1 MKIRRGGVWAAV
13 LAIAATLLLA
23 APAQAEEVMEP
34 PAVEVIPDQPE
45 WEYEWRDREYTVV
58 CDGENSA
65 RIVIQSMWRPS
76 EPTWNG
82 AEWVTY
88 DDWAEWAWPEAMQT
102 VYKPI
107 EPGDCETV
115 PGEAPASTH
124 PPTQTATRWCSQKPG
139 LRYSHSP
146 PQVSDS
152 LPQVSDSSPPE
163 SSSPHGH
170 DAPHDH
176 RKAGRMTDMEP
187 PGW

>member
-1 MKIRRGGVWAAV
+1 
-13 LAIAATLLLA
+13 
-23 APAQAEEVMEP
+23 MEP

-102 VYKPI
+102 VYKPL

-115 PGEAPASTH
+115 PGEAPASEAPADTDGD
-124 PPTQTATRWCSQKPG
+124 PVVLAETG
-139 LRYSHSP
+139 LE
-146 PQVSDS
+146 V
-152 LPQVSDSSPPE
+152 LPL
-163 SSSPHGH
+163 
-170 DAPHDH
+170 AA
-176 RKAGRMTDMEP
+176 AGIGLLAAGIGLLAAGIFLAARARRTT
-187 PGW
+187 

>member
-76 EPTWNG
+76 EPRWDGT
-82 AEWVTY
+82 EWVTF
-88 DDWAEWAWPEAMQT
+88 DDWHEWAWPEAMQT
-102 VYKPI
+102 VYKPV

-115 PGEAPASTH
+115 PGEAPASTDGDTDGD
-124 PPTQTATRWCSQKPG
+124 PVVLAETG
-139 LRYSHSP
+139 LE
-146 PQVSDS
+146 V
-152 LPQVSDSSPPE
+152 LPLAAV
-163 SSSPHGH
+163 GIGLL
-170 DAPHDH
+170 A
-176 RKAGRMTDMEP
+176 AGIFLAALARRTT
-187 PGW
+187 